1 MIKRIF
7 GLFALVAV
15 VISLSG
21 CGEVVSP
28 GYKAKMLDSNGFS
41 GDILDPGRHQVWMNE
56 ELVVLETSTQ
66 TISIPLNVKMADDL
80 ELSFKINFRT
90 RVNGK
95 DDVLNAVFRDIK
107 PTKNEDTGYKTIS
120 LDQVFAVYG
129 RDTLSNIARS
139 VVSKYK
145 VTDVSK
151 NYDLINKQLQ
161 VQLQEAMKNNP
172 LEVSNVTLAD
182 IGWPEIITKA
192 IESQQE
198 RELSIKTE
206 QNQQDIEMVKRT
218 NALALA
224 QADRE
229 IELTKA
235 RTLRDQNA
243 ITNDGLSDK
252 LIAYK
257 ALEVQALM
265 AENKNAVFVP
275 YEAFGNTGM
284 SNRIFNSK

>member
-1 MIKRIF
+1 MIKRIC
-7 GLFALVAV
+7 GLFVAIFV
-15 VISLSG
+15 VMSLTG

-28 GYKAKMLDSNGFS
+28 GYKAKMLDSNGFT
-41 GDILDPGRHQVWMNE
+41 GEILESGRHQVWMNE

-66 TISIPLNVKMADDL
+66 TMSIPLTVKMADEL
-80 ELSFKINFRT
+80 ELKFNINFRT

-95 DDVLNAVFRDIK
+95 DTVLNAVFNDIK
-107 PTKNEDTGYKTIS
+107 PIQEEGKHKTIS
-120 LDQVFAVYG
+120 LNQVFAVYG
-129 RDTLSNIARS
+129 RDVVSNVSRS

-145 VTDVSK
+145 VSDVSK
-151 NYDLINKQLQ
+151 NYDQINKQLQ
-161 VQLQEAMKNNP
+161 VQLLEAMKNNP

-182 IGWPEIITKA
+182 VSWPEIITKA

-198 RELSIKTE
+198 RELAIKTE

-218 NALALA
+218 NALRLA

-243 ITNDGLSDK
+243 ITNEGLSDK

-265 AENKNAVFVP
+265 AENKSAVFVP
-275 YEAFGNTGM
+275 YEAFGNSGL
-284 SNRIFNSK
+284 SNRIMNSK

>member
-1 MIKRIF
+1 VIKRIF
-7 GLFALVAV
+7 GLFVATF
-15 VISLSG
+15 VIMSLTG

-28 GYKAKMLDSNGFS
+28 GYKAKMLSSDGFS
-41 GDILDPGRHQVWMNE
+41 GDILEPGRHSVWWRE

-66 TISIPLNVKMADDL
+66 TMSIPLTVKMADEL
-80 ELSFKINFRT
+80 ELKFNINFRT

-95 DDVLNAVFRDIK
+95 DTVLNTVFNDIK
-107 PTKNEDTGYKTIS
+107 PIQEEGRHKTIS
-120 LDQVFAVYG
+120 LNQVFAVYG
-129 RDTLSNIARS
+129 RDVVSNVSRS

-145 VTDVSK
+145 VSDVSK
-151 NYDLINKQLQ
+151 NYDQINKQLQ
-161 VQLQEAMKNNP
+161 SQLLEAMKNNP

-182 IGWPEIITKA
+182 VSWPEIITKA

-198 RELSIKTE
+198 RELAIKTE

-218 NALALA
+218 NALRLA

-243 ITNDGLSDK
+243 ITNEGLSDK

-257 ALEVQALM
+257 ALEVQAMM
-265 AENKNAVFVP
+265 AENKAAVFVP
-275 YEAFGNTGM
+275 YEAFGSSGL
-284 SNRIFNSK
+284 SNRIMNSK